1 MQSKTNRIMNYDLAV
16 AHTWEY
22 DIDFINSIKDVLST
36 KSLLTLLISYENLH
50 EVFTQIKNDEIK
62 CKFFLDRASD
72 AEEEFEP
79 LAKLMEEKQV
89 FILNKYSHVEFA
101 TDKATMH
108 LEFITNGINTP
119 YTIIISPYKEKKD
132 IELSLEQLAKL
143 GRPFIIKPANTTGG
157 GIGVVTGAETLAD
170 VLKARK
176 TLENDKYL
184 LQGKIEPVEI
194 DNKRFW
200 FRSFYAF
207 GKIIHCWWND
217 LTHIYDEVD
226 SSEYEKYNLH
236 EMDEIVNKIHKIT
249 NLEFFSTEIALTKEQ
264 NFVVIDYV
272 NDQCDMRFKSKHFD
286 GVPDSVV
293 YEIIENLAEFILSHK
308 KN

>member
-1 MQSKTNRIMNYDLAV
+1 MNYDLAV
-16 AHTWEY
+16 AYTWEY
-22 DIDFINSIKDVLST
+22 DVDFINSIKDILNSKNLS
-36 KSLLTLLISYENLH
+36 TLLISYENLQ
-50 EVFTQIKNDEIK
+50 EVFDQIKKDEIK

-101 TDKATMH
+101 IDKATMH

-184 LQGKIEPVEI
+184 LQEKIEPVEI
-194 DNKRFW
+194 DKRRFW
-200 FRSFYAF
+200 FRSFFAF
-207 GKIIHCWWND
+207 GRIIHCWWND

-226 SSEYEKYNLH
+226 LNDYQKYNLQQ
-236 EMDEIVNKIHKIT
+236 MDDIVYKIHEIT
-249 NLEFFSTEIALTKEQ
+249 NLEFFSTEIALTKDQ
-264 NFVVIDYV
+264 KFVVIDYV

-286 GVPDSVV
+286 GVPDRVV
-293 YEIIENLAEFILSHK
+293 YEIIESLAEFILKHIF
-308 KN
+308 N

>member
-1 MQSKTNRIMNYDLAV
+1 MMIYDLAV
-16 AHTWEY
+16 AYTWEY
-22 DIDFINSIKDVLST
+22 DLDFVSSIHEKLES
-36 KSLLTLLISYENLH
+36 KNLKTLLISYENLQ
-50 EVFTQIKNDEIK
+50 EVYYQIKNDLLKLE
-62 CKFFLDRASD
+62 FFLDRASD

-79 LAKLMEEKQV
+79 LAKLMEQKHV
-89 FILNKYSHVEFA
+89 YILNKYSHVEFA

-132 IELSLEQLAKL
+132 IELSLEQLARL

-184 LQGKIEPVEI
+184 LQEKIEPVEF

-217 LTHIYDEVD
+217 LTHIYDEVV
-226 SSEYEKYNLH
+226 SSDYEKYDLH
-236 EMDEIVNKIHKIT
+236 QMDDIVNKIHQIT
-249 NLEFFSTEIALTKEQ
+249 NLEFFSTEIALTKAQ
-264 NFVVIDYV
+264 QFVVIDYV

-286 GVPDSVV
+286 GVSDSVV
-293 YEIIENLAEFILSHK
+293 YEIIENLSEFILNHK